1 MKAWSFV
8 AALFATGCA
17 APVAEPPA
25 TTTLVLEQMKAACGG
40 TAWNRVRGWHETGV
54 AEVSGGPSIQN
65 EVWHEM
71 QSLKTRMV
79 GRVSGK
85 VVRDAGFDGQRYW
98 QVSQDGKVQVGS
110 DTGGVRR
117 HRRDAYLS
125 SFGWFFPERFPAKIQ
140 LAPTETINGTAFQVL
155 RITPRDADSFDLWVD
170 PETHLVRRILAGKE
184 YADLSDYRTFNG
196 VCSATTGRQ
205 GDGDPTHEIVL
216 HVQSVDTTQA
226 IPASMFEPPIYPTG
240 D

>member
-1 MKAWSFV
+1 
-8 AALFATGCA
+8 
-17 APVAEPPA
+17 
-25 TTTLVLEQMKAACGG
+25 
-40 TAWNRVRGWHETGV
+40 
-54 AEVSGGPSIQN
+54 VSGGPSIQN

-110 DTGGVRR
+110 DTAGVRR

-125 SFGWFFPERFPAKIQ
+125 SFGWFFPERFPAEIQ
-140 LAPTETINGTAFQVL
+140 LAPTEAINAMAFQVL
-155 RITPRDADSFDLWVD
+155 RITPRNAESFDLWVD
-170 PETHLVRRILAGKE
+170 PQTHLVRRIVAGKE

-226 IPASMFEPPIYPTG
+226 IPASMFEPPIKP
-240 D
+240 DR